1 MKKLLPGF
9 GPVALVSVRP
19 FYIHC
24 KQWRD
29 ALWGK
34 GTWGHSPFPTCQ
46 CRNWMAGRGALL
58 EPWWGKAKGQLEV
71 RRQNEKK
78 KMNTAEEMWD
88 QYLYGTGC
96 TTMPGQTSE
105 SWKAMPKSINLT
117 FRSSLLASIMLSG
130 LTSACKIL
138 TRLRA
143 SKAVNTYRKEDNFK
157 FPSQQK

>member
-1 MKKLLPGF
+1 MFQMCGSD
-9 GPVALVSVRP
+9 VWP

-46 CRNWMAGRGALL
+46 CRNWTAGRGELL
-58 EPWWGKAKGQLEV
+58 EPWWGKAKSQRSQGKM
-71 RRQNEKK
+71 RRKK
-78 KMNTAEEMWD
+78 RENIVGETWD
-88 QYLYGTGC
+88 TYLYGTGC
-96 TTMPGQTSE
+96 TTIPGQTSE
-105 SWKAMPKSINLT
+105 SWKAMPKSISLI
-117 FRSSLLASIMLSG
+117 FRSSLLTSMMLSG

-143 SKAVNTYRKEDNFK
+143 SKAVNTYRTGDNFK